1 MISTLIVAFSLLKA
15 VAVLL
20 FLFIVFTIAIKWAD
34 SKMQQS
40 RKRITDDVPEIDR
53 ELALNA
59 EIRRLQGYRRIGD
72 DTTEYLKSTDCAGK
86 GRDVRRGK

>member
-1 MISTLIVAFSLLKA
+1 MLNTLIAFSLLFA
-15 VAVLL
+15 AFWVALR
-20 FLFIVFTIAIKWAD
+20 WAD
-34 SKMQQS
+34 SKIQQS

-72 DTTEYLKSTDCAGK
+72 DSTEYVKTTDCAGK
-86 GRDVRRGK
+86 GREIKRETTCTTDLK

>member
-1 MISTLIVAFSLLKA
+1 MVNTLIAFSLLFVSFA
-15 VAVLL
+15 
-20 FLFIVFTIAIKWAD
+20 IAIRWAD
-34 SKMQQS
+34 SKLQQS

-59 EIRRLQGYRRIGD
+59 EIRRLQGHIRIGD